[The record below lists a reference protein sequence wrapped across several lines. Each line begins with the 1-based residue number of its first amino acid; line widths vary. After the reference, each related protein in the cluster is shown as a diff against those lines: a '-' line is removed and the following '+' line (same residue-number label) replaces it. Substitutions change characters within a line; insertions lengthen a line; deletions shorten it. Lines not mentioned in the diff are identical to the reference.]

1 MAIERRRLLVTGV
14 VQGVGFRPFVWRL
27 ATEHG
32 VAGFVANLGDA
43 GVEIQVEGKAEAIEA
58 FARDLVARRPPLARI
73 DAVHAERFAPRGE
86 VSFAIA
92 VSRESGAGGA
102 GSLPPDIAT
111 CPACLS
117 DLRGQTRYRGYWA
130 TSCTD
135 CGPRFTVVES
145 VPYDRPNTSM
155 RDFPLCPACAAEY
168 TSPADRRYH
177 AETTACPACGPRLT
191 FDGSSERPIER
202 AAEALLAGKVVA
214 MQGIG
219 GTHLAGDAT
228 SAKAVSTLRSR
239 LGRPGQPFALMAT
252 EDVLS
257 RIANVSDPEWAALRG
272 LDRPIVVLKS
282 RLGAL
287 PEGVAPGLHTVGV
300 MLPYTGLHDLL
311 FARLDRPLV
320 MTSANLPGRPMLIEP
335 AEIRLRLAGIA
346 DHHLL
351 HDRRI
356 VARCDDSVRR
366 RSGGTLKFL
375 RRSRGHV
382 PEPIRVDLGD
392 DPILALGPETD
403 VTFAIYARGAVT
415 LSQHIGSVDHL
426 ETYAYLRQAIDHLSH
441 LVLAGTPRVVACDL
455 HPRFLT
461 TRLAEEVA
469 QASGARLARVQH
481 HEAHLAS
488 VMAEH
493 GLDRAVGVVLD
504 GYGYGR
510 DGAAWGGEIL
520 LANDGR
526 IRRVG
531 SLTRVRLPG
540 GDLATQHPLRM
551 AASYL
556 LAGGTGP
563 EEVEAFLQGRG
574 MAADEAH
581 AVRLQAE
588 GTVSAPW
595 TTSAGRFLDAV
606 SAWLGVC
613 AERTYEGEPA
623 MRLEA
628 VAASGRPIEVPIRL
642 AEQDERRVLDA
653 VTLFRDLVA
662 LRKETSAADVAATAQ
677 EALARGMAR
686 LALEAA
692 AAAGIHVIALSG
704 GVAYNDAISTA
715 VREEVE
721 SAGFR
726 FVTNDRVPCG
736 DGGVALGQAAI
747 ASRSACLGHGD

>member
-86 VSFAIA
+86 VSFVIA
-92 VSRESGAGGA
+92 ASRESGAGGA

-111 CPACLS
+111 CPSCLS
-117 DLRGQTRYRGYWA
+117 DLRGETRYRGYWA

-177 AETTACPACGPRLT
+177 AETTACPACGPRLAL
-191 FDGSSERPIER
+191 DGSPERAIER
-202 AAEALLAGKVVA
+202 AVEVLLAGKVVA
-214 MQGIG
+214 VQGIG
-219 GTHLAGDAT
+219 GTHLACDAMN
-228 SAKAVSTLRSR
+228 AKVVSTLRSR
-239 LGRPGQPFALMAT
+239 LVRPGQPFALMAT

-257 RIANVSDPEWAALRG
+257 RIANVSDPEWAALHG
-272 LDRPIVVLKS
+272 PDRPIVVLRS
-282 RLGAL
+282 RPGAL

-320 MTSANLPGRPMLIEP
+320 MTSANLPGRPMLTAP
-335 AEIRLRLAGIA
+335 DEIRARLVGIA
-346 DHHLL
+346 DHTLL

-366 RSGGTLKFL
+366 WSGGTVKFL

-382 PEPIRVDLGD
+382 PEPIRLDLGD

-426 ETYAYLRQAIDHLSH
+426 ETYAYLRQGIDHLSR
-441 LVLAGTPRVVACDL
+441 LLRLGAPRIVACDL
-455 HPRFLT
+455 HPHFLT
-461 TRLAEEVA
+461 TRLAEEIA
-469 QASGARLARVQH
+469 QASGARLVRVQH
-481 HEAHLAS
+481 HEAHLSS
-488 VMAEH
+488 VMAEY

-510 DGAAWGGEIL
+510 DGEAWGGEIL

-531 SLTRVRLPG
+531 SLTPVRLPG

-563 EEVEAFLQGRG
+563 EEAEAFLQGRG

-581 AVRLQAE
+581 VVRLQAE
-588 GTVSAPW
+588 GTVSAAW

-613 AERTYEGEPA
+613 CERTYEGEPA
-623 MRLEA
+623 MRVEA
-628 VAASGRPIEVPIRL
+628 IAASGRPIEVPIRL

-653 VTLFRDLVA
+653 VALFRDLVA
-662 LRKETSAADVAATAQ
+662 LRKEASAADVAATAQ
-677 EALARGMAR
+677 DALARGMAR

-692 AAAGIHVIALSG
+692 AAAGINVIALSG

-726 FVTNDRVPCG
+726 FATNERVPCG

-747 ASRSACLGHGD
+747 ASRSACLEHGD